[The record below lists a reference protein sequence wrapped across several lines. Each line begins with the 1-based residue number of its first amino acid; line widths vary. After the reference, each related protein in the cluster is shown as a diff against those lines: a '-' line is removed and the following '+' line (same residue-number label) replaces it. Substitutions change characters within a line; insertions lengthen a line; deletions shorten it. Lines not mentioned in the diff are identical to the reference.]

1 MYGTIRILK
10 KGGRRMKKIIS
21 KVYRGI
27 FCLAMFVSTV
37 FVNVTCSHKLYQEEL
52 PEELGKLRKHD

>member
-1 MYGTIRILK
+1 
-10 KGGRRMKKIIS
+10 MKKVMC

-27 FCLAMFVSTV
+27 FCLAMLVSTV

>member
-1 MYGTIRILK
+1 MSQ
-10 KGGRRMKKIIS
+10 MKKVMC

-27 FCLAMFVSTV
+27 FCLAMLVSTM
-37 FVNVTCSHKLYQEEL
+37 FVNVTCSNKLYQEEL